1 MQKERKAK
9 NAFIKRK
16 EALTKTFSLCLKESI
31 TDFYLEY
38 SFVWSRIADLLK
50 KEDVRRLE
58 SCEMRLWRKVLS
70 ISWSDKVLNEEVLRR
85 VNCR

>member
-31 TDFYLEY
+31 TDCYLGY